1 MLNFACGSRI
11 HKDFENIDFYPINE
25 NIKKINLLQ
34 VLPYNDNTFDI
45 AYSSHFLEHLDK
57 DNAKKILKEIRRI
70 LKDDGILRIV
80 VPDLENI
87 AREYIKLMDCDDNSF
102 KHEWI
107 VIEMLD
113 QIARSKMG
121 GGMQEIF
128 DKVKSNNNIEYA
140 KYIEYRV
147 GDRILEANKLQIG
160 NKKITIDK
168 MKNKILMKYINLIK
182 MLIPKSIRNEVFVST
197 SIGERHKFMYDRISL
212 RHILESCDFR
222 DIKMMSFD
230 ESQIPNFNTYLLD
243 INSDGSPYKGI
254 SSIYIECRK

>member
-1 MLNFACGSRI
+1 MMLNFACGSRI

-121 GGMQEIF
+121 GGC
-128 DKVKSNNNIEYA
+128 K
-140 KYIEYRV
+140 KY
-147 GDRILEANKLQIG
+147 
-160 NKKITIDK
+160 
-168 MKNKILMKYINLIK
+168 LIK
-182 MLIPKSIRNEVFVST
+182 
-197 SIGERHKFMYDRISL
+197 
-212 RHILESCDFR
+212 
-222 DIKMMSFD
+222 
-230 ESQIPNFNTYLLD
+230 
-243 INSDGSPYKGI
+243 
-254 SSIYIECRK
+254 

>member
-1 MLNFACGSRI
+1 MMLNFACGSRI

-121 GGMQEIF
+121 GGAR
-128 DKVKSNNNIEYA
+128 NI
-140 KYIEYRV
+140 
-147 GDRILEANKLQIG
+147 
-160 NKKITIDK
+160 
-168 MKNKILMKYINLIK
+168 
-182 MLIPKSIRNEVFVST
+182 
-197 SIGERHKFMYDRISL
+197 
-212 RHILESCDFR
+212 
-222 DIKMMSFD
+222 
-230 ESQIPNFNTYLLD
+230 
-243 INSDGSPYKGI
+243 
-254 SSIYIECRK
+254 